1 MKIVLQNVLEA
12 NVKINGELYNKIN
25 RGFLLLV
32 GFKEG
37 DDLEIVNKVAK
48 KITKLRVFMDENG
61 KTNLSL
67 KDINGEILSISQFTL
82 YGDIS
87 KGNRPSFIKSL
98 DFIKAKELYEYL
110 NKYMES
116 EGFLVKTGIFGEDM
130 KVSLVNDGPFT
141 LIIDSEDLKW
151 K

>member
-1 MKIVLQNVLEA
+1 MKIVLQNVIEA

-98 DFIKAKELYEYL
+98 DFIKAKELYEYF
-110 NKYMES
+110 NKYIES

-141 LIIDSEDLKW
+141 LIIDSEDLK
-151 K
+151 

>member
-37 DDLEIVNKVAK
+37 DDLEIVNKVSK

-141 LIIDSEDLKW
+141 LIIDSEDLK
-151 K
+151 

>member
-12 NVKINGELYNKIN
+12 NVKINGELYNEIN

-37 DDLEIVNKVAK
+37 DDLETVNKVAK

-98 DFIKAKELYEYL
+98 DFIKAKELYEYF

-141 LIIDSEDLKW
+141 LVIDSEDLK
-151 K
+151 